1 MKKEEPKKEVKKEEP
16 KKELKK
22 EEVKK
27 EEKGETIKEEKPKE
41 EKPLSAIE
49 ALEKAVLF
57 QLWHK
62 E

>member
-16 KKELKK
+16 KK
-22 EEVKK
+22 EVKK

-41 EKPLSAIE
+41 EKPLSALE

>member
-1 MKKEEPKKEVKKEEP
+1 MKKEVKKEETKKEVKKEEP
-16 KKELKK
+16 KKEVK
-22 EEVKK
+22 E

-57 QLWHK
+57 RLWHK

>member
-1 MKKEEPKKEVKKEEP
+1 MKKEVKKEEPKKEVKKEEP
-16 KKELKK
+16 KK
-22 EEVKK
+22 EVKK

-41 EKPLSAIE
+41 EKPLSALE

>member
-1 MKKEEPKKEVKKEEP
+1 MKKEETKKEVKKEEP
-16 KKELKK
+16 KKEVK
-22 EEVKK
+22 E

-41 EKPLSAIE
+41 EKPLSALE

-57 QLWHK
+57 QLWNK

>member
-1 MKKEEPKKEVKKEEP
+1 MKKKEVKKEVKKEEP
-16 KKELKK
+16 KKEVK
-22 EEVKK
+22 E

-57 QLWHK
+57 RLWNK

>member
-1 MKKEEPKKEVKKEEP
+1 MKKEVKKEEPKKEVKKEEP
-16 KKELKK
+16 KK
-22 EEVKK
+22 EVKK

-41 EKPLSAIE
+41 ETPLSALE

-57 QLWHK
+57 QLWNK